1 MSPADLLAHN
11 PAPDARAHLKT
22 DRRWVI
28 KIGSA
33 MVTGNGAGLDLA
45 AIDRWAEQIATLR
58 AQGREIVIVTSG
70 AVAEGMARLGW
81 KDRPTALPELQAAA
95 AVGQMGLVQ
104 AYADVLLRHG
114 IHTAQILLT
123 HDDLSNRQRYLNA
136 RSTLRVLLDLGVV
149 PVVNENDTVATD
161 EIRFGDNDTLAALVA
176 NLVEA
181 DVLVILTDQLG
192 LFDSD
197 PRKNPAAKLLTEV
210 TAGDLS
216 LEGMASP
223 EGGKLGRGGMYT
235 KVIAAKRAAQSGA
248 ATVVASGATP
258 RVLLELAAGTP
269 GIGTVFQP
277 AQSRLAARKQWLAGQ
292 LRARG
297 TLTVDAGAAAAL
309 RQGGRSLL
317 PIGVVSVEGEFTRGD
332 LVRIIDASG
341 ADLARGLTNYSS
353 EQSRKICRQPS
364 SAINAILGFAEEDE
378 LIHRDNLIVL

>member
-1 MSPADLLAHN
+1 MSRIDHPVS
-11 PAPDARAHLKT
+11 ARAHLKT

-45 AIDRWAEQIATLR
+45 AIDHWAGQIAALR

-81 KDRPTALPELQAAA
+81 KDRPAALPELQAAA

-123 HDDLSNRQRYLNA
+123 HDDLSDRQRYLNA

-192 LFDSD
+192 LFDAD
-197 PRKNPAAKLLTEV
+197 PRKNLAARLLTEV
-210 TAGDLS
+210 TAGDPA
-216 LEGMASP
+216 LESMASA

-248 ATVVASGATP
+248 VTVVASGATP
-258 RVLLELAAGTP
+258 QVLLQLAAGKP
-269 GIGTVFQP
+269 DVGTVFQP
-277 AQSRLAARKQWLAGQ
+277 AQNRLAARKQWLAGQ

-297 TLTVDAGAAAAL
+297 TLHVDFGAAAAL
-309 RQGGRSLL
+309 RQGGCSLL
-317 PIGVVSVEGEFTRGD
+317 PIGVTQVEGEFTRGD
-332 LVRIIDASG
+332 LVRIVDASG
-341 ADLARGLTNYSS
+341 QDFARGLTNYST
-353 EQSRKICRQPS
+353 EHARKLCRQPS
-364 SAINAILGFAEEDE
+364 NAIAALLGFVEEDE
-378 LIHRDNLIVL
+378 LVHRDNLVLL

>member
-1 MSPADLLAHN
+1 MNTAEPLPASPIA
-11 PAPDARAHLKT
+11 DARTHLKT
-22 DRRWVI
+22 DRRWVV

-33 MVTGNGAGLDLA
+33 MVTGNGAGLDLD

-81 KDRPTALPELQAAA
+81 KERPSALPELQAAA

-104 AYADVLLRHG
+104 AYADVLHRHG

-136 RSTLRVLLDLGVV
+136 RSTLSVLLELGVV

-197 PRKNPAAKLLTEV
+197 PRKNPTAQLLTEV
-210 TAGDLS
+210 TAGDPS
-216 LEGMASP
+216 LESMASA
-223 EGGKLGRGGMYT
+223 EGGRLGRGGMYT

-258 RVLLELAAGTP
+258 SVLLALAAGTP
-269 GIGTVFQP
+269 AIGTVFQP
-277 AQSRLAARKQWLAGQ
+277 AQNRLAARKQWLAGQ

-297 TLTVDAGAAAAL
+297 ALVVDAGAAAAL

-317 PIGVVSVEGEFTRGD
+317 PIGVVSVDGEFTRGD
-332 LVRIIDASG
+332 LVQIMDDTG
-341 ADLARGLTNYSS
+341 AEFARGLTNYSS
-353 EQSRKICRQPS
+353 EQARKICRQPS
-364 SAINAILGFAEEDE
+364 SAIATILGFTQEDE
-378 LIHRDNLIVL
+378 LIHRDNLILL

>member
-1 MSPADLLAHN
+1 
-11 PAPDARAHLKT
+11 
-22 DRRWVI
+22 
-28 KIGSA
+28 
-33 MVTGNGAGLDLA
+33 
-45 AIDRWAEQIATLR
+45 
-58 AQGREIVIVTSG
+58 
-70 AVAEGMARLGW
+70 
-81 KDRPTALPELQAAA
+81 
-95 AVGQMGLVQ
+95 
-104 AYADVLLRHG
+104 
-114 IHTAQILLT
+114 
-123 HDDLSNRQRYLNA
+123 
-136 RSTLRVLLDLGVV
+136 
-149 PVVNENDTVATD
+149 
-161 EIRFGDNDTLAALVA
+161 
-176 NLVEA
+176 
-181 DVLVILTDQLG
+181 
-192 LFDSD
+192 
-197 PRKNPAAKLLTEV
+197 
-210 TAGDLS
+210 
-216 LEGMASP
+216 
-223 EGGKLGRGGMYT
+223 MYT

>member
-1 MSPADLLAHN
+1 MSPVDPLLT
-11 PAPDARAHLKT
+11 APDARAHLTT

-33 MVTGNGAGLDLA
+33 MVTSNGAGLDLA
-45 AIDRWAEQIATLR
+45 AIDGWAQQIAALR

-70 AVAEGMARLGW
+70 AVAEGMARLRW
-81 KDRPTALPELQAAA
+81 KDRPSALPELQAAA

-104 AYADVLLRHG
+104 AYADVLARHG

-197 PRKNPAAKLLTEV
+197 PRKNPTAKLLTEV
-210 TAGDLS
+210 TAGDPS
-216 LEGMASP
+216 LEGMASA
-223 EGGKLGRGGMYT
+223 EGGRLGRGGMYT

-258 RVLLELAAGTP
+258 AVLLALAAGDP
-269 GIGTVFQP
+269 GVGTVFQP
-277 AQSRLAARKQWLAGQ
+277 AQNRLAARKQWLAGH

-297 TLTVDAGAAAAL
+297 GLKVDAGAAAAL

-317 PIGVVSVEGEFTRGD
+317 PIGVMSVEGEFTRGD
-332 LVRIIDASG
+332 LVQIFDEAGIEF
-341 ADLARGLTNYSS
+341 ARGLVNYSS
-353 EQSRKICRQPS
+353 EQAHKICRQPS
-364 SAINAILGFAEEDE
+364 SAIQEILGFVEEEE
-378 LIHRDNLIVL
+378 LVHRDNLILL

>member
-1 MSPADLLAHN
+1 MSRIDQPMS
-11 PAPDARAHLKT
+11 ARAHLKT

-45 AIDRWAEQIATLR
+45 AIDRWAEQIAALR
-58 AQGREIVIVTSG
+58 VEGREIVIVTSG

-81 KDRPTALPELQAAA
+81 KDRPAALPELQAAA

-123 HDDLSNRQRYLNA
+123 HDDLSDRQRYLNA

-192 LFDSD
+192 LFDAD
-197 PRKNPAAKLLTEV
+197 PRKNLAARLLTEV
-210 TAGDLS
+210 TAGDPA
-216 LEGMASP
+216 LESMASA

-248 ATVVASGATP
+248 VTVVASGATP
-258 RVLLELAAGTP
+258 QVLLQLAAGKP
-269 GIGTVFQP
+269 DVGTVFQP
-277 AQSRLAARKQWLAGQ
+277 AQNRLAARKQWLAGQ

-297 TLTVDAGAAAAL
+297 TLHVDFGAAAAL
-309 RQGGRSLL
+309 RQGGCSLL
-317 PIGVVSVEGEFTRGD
+317 PIGVTQVEGEFTRGD
-332 LVRIIDASG
+332 LVRIVDASG
-341 ADLARGLTNYSS
+341 KDFARGLVNYGT
-353 EQSRKICRQPS
+353 EHARKICRQPS
-364 SAINAILGFAEEDE
+364 SAIAALLGFVEEDE
-378 LIHRDNLIVL
+378 LVHRDNLVLL

>member
-1 MSPADLLAHN
+1 MSRIDHPVS
-11 PAPDARAHLKT
+11 ARAHLKT

-45 AIDRWAEQIATLR
+45 AIDHWAGQIAALR

-81 KDRPTALPELQAAA
+81 KDRPAALPELQAAA

-123 HDDLSNRQRYLNA
+123 HDDLSDRQRYLNA

-161 EIRFGDNDTLAALVA
+161 EIRFGDNDTLAALVT

-192 LFDSD
+192 LFDAD
-197 PRKNPAAKLLTEV
+197 PRKNLAARLLTEV
-210 TAGDLS
+210 TAGDPA
-216 LEGMASP
+216 LESMASA

-248 ATVVASGATP
+248 VTVVASGATP
-258 RVLLELAAGTP
+258 QVLLQLAAGKP
-269 GIGTVFQP
+269 DIGTVFQP
-277 AQSRLAARKQWLAGQ
+277 AQNRLAARKQWLAGQ
-292 LRARG
+292 LRAHG
-297 TLTVDAGAAAAL
+297 TLHVDFGAAAAL
-309 RQGGRSLL
+309 RQGGCSLL
-317 PIGVVSVEGEFTRGD
+317 PIGVTQIEGEFTRGD
-332 LVRIIDASG
+332 LVRIVDASG
-341 ADLARGLTNYSS
+341 QDFARGLTNYST
-353 EQSRKICRQPS
+353 EHARKLCRQPS
-364 SAINAILGFAEEDE
+364 NAIEALLGFVEEDE
-378 LIHRDNLIVL
+378 LVHRDNLVLL